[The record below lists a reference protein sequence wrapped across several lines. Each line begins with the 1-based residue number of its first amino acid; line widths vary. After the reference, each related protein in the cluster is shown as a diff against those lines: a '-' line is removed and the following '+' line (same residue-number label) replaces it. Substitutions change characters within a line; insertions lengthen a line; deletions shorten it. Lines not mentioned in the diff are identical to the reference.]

1 MPGQRQRRRQP
12 PGEPR
17 PSAERFAPEAGR
29 WSVLFE
35 TQDASE
41 RHAYVR
47 RLRAEDTRIDWSA
60 VRMDTLCGRLK
71 QPTTYRLSLFVPN
84 SAPGRPEEGA
94 R

>member
-1 MPGQRQRRRQP
+1 MPGQRKRRRQP
-12 PGEPR
+12 TGEPR
-17 PSAERFAPEAGR
+17 PSAERFAPGAGH

-35 TQDASE
+35 TRDVSE

-47 RLRAEDTRIDWSA
+47 RLRTEGSRIDWSA

-84 SAPGRPEEGA
+84 SGPGREPGA

>member
-1 MPGQRQRRRQP
+1 MPGQRRRRRQP

-47 RLRAEDTRIDWSA
+47 RLRAEGTRIDWSA

-84 SAPGRPEEGA
+84 SGPGRPEEGA

>member
-1 MPGQRQRRRQP
+1 M
-12 PGEPR
+12 GEPR
-17 PSAERFAPEAGR
+17 PPAGRFAPEAGH

-41 RHAYVR
+41 HRAYVR
-47 RLRAEDTRIDWSA
+47 RLRAEGPGIDWSA
-60 VRMDTLCGRLK
+60 VRMETLCGRLK

-84 SAPGRPEEGA
+84 SWPRRESGA

>member
-1 MPGQRQRRRQP
+1 M
-12 PGEPR
+12 
-17 PSAERFAPEAGR
+17 
-29 WSVLFE
+29 LFE

-47 RLRAEDTRIDWSA
+47 RLRAEGSRIDWSA

-84 SAPGRPEEGA
+84 SGPGRPKEGA

>member
-1 MPGQRQRRRQP
+1 MPGQRKRRRQP

-17 PSAERFAPEAGR
+17 PSAERFAPGAGH

-35 TQDASE
+35 TRDVSE

-47 RLRAEDTRIDWSA
+47 RLRTEGSRIDWSA

-71 QPTTYRLSLFVPN
+71 QPTTYRLSLFVP
-84 SAPGRPEEGA
+84 SSGRAAEGGA

>member
-1 MPGQRQRRRQP
+1 MPGQRKRRRQP

-47 RLRAEDTRIDWSA
+47 RLRAEGSRIDWSA
-60 VRMDTLCGRLK
+60 VRLDTLCGRLK

-84 SAPGRPEEGA
+84 SGPGRPEEGA

>member
-1 MPGQRQRRRQP
+1 MPGQRKRRRQP

-47 RLRAEDTRIDWSA
+47 RLRAEGSRIDWSA

-84 SAPGRPEEGA
+84 STPGRPEEGA